1 MVESEDHHFAN
12 LNKVMG
18 LGINYQCPLISQ
30 KKTTQKRKEK
40 KSNVNVIKPAWM
52 EPVNLSKL

>member
-18 LGINYQCPLISQ
+18 LGINYQCPLIPQ

-40 KSNVNVIKPAWM
+40 KKIQCECDQACMDGTRKSQ
-52 EPVNLSKL
+52 